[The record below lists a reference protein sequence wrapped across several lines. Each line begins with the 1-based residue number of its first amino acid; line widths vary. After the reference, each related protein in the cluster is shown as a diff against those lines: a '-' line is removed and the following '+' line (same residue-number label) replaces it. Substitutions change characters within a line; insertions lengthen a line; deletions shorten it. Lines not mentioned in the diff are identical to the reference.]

1 MSMVREA
8 FRVFDKDGS
17 GYITLDEAKD
27 ILQRG
32 ENSISDEDL
41 EDFFNQSD
49 LDKDGRIN
57 YEGKY
62 WTPLFVWLVDRYPIR
77 DFQLHVRRSMGPQ
90 MSLNPIINFH
100 SFRDYFIQD
109 ESRKINRILDF
120 FSLTSF

>member
-1 MSMVREA
+1 MSTFQDQFVVGTGEITFEAFLDYAPSKFRTEDEEMSMVREA

-62 WTPLFVWLVDRYPIR
+62 
-77 DFQLHVRRSMGPQ
+77 
-90 MSLNPIINFH
+90 
-100 SFRDYFIQD
+100 
-109 ESRKINRILDF
+109 
-120 FSLTSF
+120 

>member
-1 MSMVREA
+1 MREA

-57 YEGKY
+57 YEG
-62 WTPLFVWLVDRYPIR
+62 
-77 DFQLHVRRSMGPQ
+77 
-90 MSLNPIINFH
+90 
-100 SFRDYFIQD
+100 
-109 ESRKINRILDF
+109 
-120 FSLTSF
+120 

>member
-1 MSMVREA
+1 MVREA

-49 LDKDGRIN
+49 LDKDGQIN
-57 YEGKY
+57 YEGQY
-62 WTPLFVWLVDRYPIR
+62 MDVNDDMSWNTIGWLID
-77 DFQLHVRRSMGPQ
+77 
-90 MSLNPIINFH
+90 
-100 SFRDYFIQD
+100 IQ
-109 ESRKINRILDF
+109 I
-120 FSLTSF
+120 

>member
-49 LDKDGRIN
+49 LDKDGQFN

-62 WTPLFVWLVDRYPIR
+62 LVDRYPIR
-77 DFQLHVRRSMGPQ
+77 DCFSHVYVDLWVAKCR
-90 MSLNPIINFH
+90 
-100 SFRDYFIQD
+100 
-109 ESRKINRILDF
+109 
-120 FSLTSF
+120 

>member
-17 GYITLDEAKD
+17 GYITLDEARN

-62 WTPLFVWLVDRYPIR
+62 VYTYVNDN
-77 DFQLHVRRSMGPQ
+77 
-90 MSLNPIINFH
+90 MSLNTIGWLTG
-100 SFRDYFIQD
+100 IQ
-109 ESRKINRILDF
+109 I
-120 FSLTSF
+120 

>member
-62 WTPLFVWLVDRYPIR
+62 WTPLFGWLVGWS
-77 DFQLHVRRSMGPQ
+77 VS
-90 MSLNPIINFH
+90 H
-100 SFRDYFIQD
+100 SRLSI
-109 ESRKINRILDF
+109 
-120 FSLTSF
+120 TCT